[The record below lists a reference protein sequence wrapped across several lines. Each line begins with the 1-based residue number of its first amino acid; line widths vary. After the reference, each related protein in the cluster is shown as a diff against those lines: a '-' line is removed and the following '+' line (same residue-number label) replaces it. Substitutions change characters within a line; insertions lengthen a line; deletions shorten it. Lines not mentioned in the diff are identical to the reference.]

1 MSTFIGQLIG
11 FAAIVWLIWRY
22 VVPPVRNMMT
32 ARQDTV
38 RQQLKD
44 SEKAAERLTESTAA
58 HSKAVEAAKSDAE
71 GVVEEA
77 KVDAERITEQL
88 QAQAE
93 IDAER
98 IKAQGVRQAE
108 LLRAQLSRQLR
119 LELGH
124 ESVRQAEE
132 LVRNHVADADQQ
144 SATVDRLLDELDAM
158 APAAADVKYPLMAKM
173 RSASRRALK
182 EVTDR
187 FDTVAGGLDNQ
198 GLEKLSGE
206 LVSVAKMLDGE
217 IVVTRYLTL
226 PSEDAAPRVRL
237 LERLLSGKVGDPTLE
252 LLRAAVSER
261 WSANSDLIDAV
272 ELVSRQA
279 LLDVAAREDRVDEVE
294 DQLFRFAR
302 ILEAQPRLAVLLGE
316 YGAPAEGRVGL
327 LRNVLKSATGR
338 SNRITNVLLAQ
349 TIELLRGQSADD
361 AVMFLAEAAVARR
374 NEIVAQVSAAAE
386 PSDAQRTRVTE
397 VLSRIYGHPVAVQ
410 LQIDPALLGGLL
422 ISVGDE
428 VIDGTLSSRLTAAE
442 AQLPD

>member
-1 MSTFIGQLIG
+1 MGYF
-11 FAAIVWLIWRY
+11 V
-22 VVPPVRNMMT
+22 
-32 ARQDTV
+32 
-38 RQQLKD
+38 
-44 SEKAAERLTESTAA
+44 AAEVVTSTPRIRLA
-58 HSKAVEAAKSDAE
+58 
-71 GVVEEA
+71 
-77 KVDAERITEQL
+77 
-88 QAQAE
+88 
-93 IDAER
+93 
-98 IKAQGVRQAE
+98 
-108 LLRAQLSRQLR
+108 
-119 LELGH
+119 
-124 ESVRQAEE
+124 
-132 LVRNHVADADQQ
+132 NVADAEQQ
-144 SATVDRLLDELDAM
+144 SATVDRFLDELDAM

-173 RSASRRALK
+173 RSASRRGLK
-182 EVTDR
+182 SVTDR
-187 FDTVAGGLDNQ
+187 FDTIAKDLDNQ

-272 ELVSRQA
+272 EHVSQQA
-279 LLDVAAREDRVDEVE
+279 LLEVAVREDRVDEVE

-302 ILEAQPRLAVLLGE
+302 ILEAQPRLSVLLGE
-316 YGAPAEGRVGL
+316 YGAPAEGRLGL
-327 LRNVLKSATGR
+327 LRNVLKSASGR
-338 SNRITNVLLAQ
+338 SNRITNSLLAQ
-349 TIELLRGQSADD
+349 TIELLRGQSADE

-374 NEIVAQVSAAAE
+374 NEVVAQVSAAAE

-410 LQIDPALLGGLL
+410 LQIDAALLGGLL

>member
-11 FAAIVWLIWRY
+11 FAAIVLLVWRY

-58 HSKAVEAAKSDAE
+58 HSKAVEAAKSDAAR
-71 GVVEEA
+71 VVDEA

-93 IDAER
+93 IEAAR
-98 IKAQGVRQAE
+98 IKTQGARQAE

-132 LVRNHVADADQQ
+132 LVRNYIADAEQQ
-144 SATVDRLLDELDAM
+144 SATVDRFLDELDAM
-158 APAAADVKYPLMAKM
+158 APAAADVKHPLMAKM

-182 EVTDR
+182 SVTDR
-187 FDTVAGGLDNQ
+187 FDTIAKDLDNQ

-237 LERLLSGKVGDPTLE
+237 LERLVSGKVGDPTLE
-252 LLRAAVSER
+252 LLKAAVSER

-272 ELVSRQA
+272 EHVSRQA
-279 LLDVAAREDRVDEVE
+279 LLEVAAREDRVDEVE

-302 ILEAQPRLAVLLGE
+302 ILEAQPRLSVLLGE

-327 LRNVLKSATGR
+327 LRNVLKSASGR
-338 SNRITNVLLAQ
+338 SNRITNSLLAQ
-349 TIELLRGQSADD
+349 TIELLRGQSADE
-361 AVMFLAEAAVARR
+361 AVTFLAEAAVARR
-374 NEIVAQVSAAAE
+374 NEVVAQVSAAAE

-410 LQIDPALLGGLL
+410 LQIDAALLGGLL

>member
-11 FAAIVWLIWRY
+11 FAAIVWLVVRY
-22 VVPPVRNMMT
+22 VVPPVRNLMA
-32 ARQDTV
+32 ARQNAV
-38 RQQLKD
+38 RQQLDD
-44 SEKAAERLTESTAA
+44 SAAAAERLTESTTA

-71 GVVEEA
+71 RIVEEA

-98 IKAQGVRQAE
+98 IKTQGGRQVE

-132 LVRNHVADADQQ
+132 LVRNYVADAEQQ
-144 SATVDRLLDELDAM
+144 SATVDRFLDELDAM
-158 APAAADVKYPLMAKM
+158 APAAADVKYPLMARL
-173 RSASRRALK
+173 RSASREALK
-182 EVTDR
+182 NVTDR
-187 FDTVAGGLDNQ
+187 FDTIAKDLDNQ
-198 GLEKLSGE
+198 GLEKLAGE

-217 IVVTRYLTL
+217 LVVTRYLTL

-261 WSANSDLIDAV
+261 WSANSDLVDAV
-272 ELVSRQA
+272 EHVARQA
-279 LLDVAAREDRVDEVE
+279 LLEVAAREDRVDEVE

-327 LRNVLKSATGR
+327 LRSVLQSATGR
-338 SNRITNVLLAQ
+338 SNRITNSLLAQ
-349 TIELLRGQSADD
+349 TVELLRGQSAD
-361 AVMFLAEAAVARR
+361 A
-374 NEIVAQVSAAAE
+374 
-386 PSDAQRTRVTE
+386 P
-397 VLSRIYGHPVAVQ
+397 
-410 LQIDPALLGGLL
+410 
-422 ISVGDE
+422 
-428 VIDGTLSSRLTAAE
+428 
-442 AQLPD
+442 

>member
-11 FAAIVWLIWRY
+11 FAAIVLLVWRY

-44 SEKAAERLTESTAA
+44 SEKAAQRLTESTAA

-71 GVVEEA
+71 RVVEEA

-98 IKAQGVRQAE
+98 IKAQGARQAE

-132 LVRNHVADADQQ
+132 LVRNYVADAEQQ
-144 SATVDRLLDELDAM
+144 SATVDRFLDELDAM

-173 RSASRRALK
+173 RSASRQALK
-182 EVTDR
+182 TVTER
-187 FDTVAGGLDNQ
+187 FDTIAKDLDNP

-252 LLRAAVSER
+252 LLKEAVSER
-261 WSANSDLIDAV
+261 WSANADLIDAV
-272 ELVSRQA
+272 EHVSRQA
-279 LLDVAAREDRVDEVE
+279 LLEVAAREDRVDEVE

-327 LRNVLKSATGR
+327 LRNVLNSATGR
-338 SNRITNVLLAQ
+338 SNRITNALLAQ

-361 AVMFLAEAAVARR
+361 AVTFLAEAAVARR
-374 NEIVAQVSAAAE
+374 NEVVAQVSAAAE

-410 LQIDPALLGGLL
+410 LQIDAALLGGLL

>member
-11 FAAIVWLIWRY
+11 FAAIVLLVWRY

-44 SEKAAERLTESTAA
+44 SENAAERLTESTAA

-71 GVVEEA
+71 RVVEEA

-132 LVRNHVADADQQ
+132 LVRNYVADAEQQ
-144 SATVDRLLDELDAM
+144 SATVDRFLDELDAM

-173 RSASRRALK
+173 RSASRQALK
-182 EVTDR
+182 TVTDR
-187 FDTVAGGLDNQ
+187 FDTIAKDLDNQ

-261 WSANSDLIDAV
+261 WSANADLIDAV
-272 ELVSRQA
+272 EH
-279 LLDVAAREDRVDEVE
+279 
-294 DQLFRFAR
+294 QLFRFAR

-338 SNRITNVLLAQ
+338 SNRITNALLAQ

-361 AVMFLAEAAVARR
+361 AVTFLAEAAVARR
-374 NEIVAQVSAAAE
+374 NEVVAQVSAAAE
-386 PSDAQRTRVTE
+386 PTDAQRTRVTE